1 MASAQT
7 STAALRRET
16 VQFVFS
22 LRFWTPKTARVWA
35 AQRGYAVRSVQ
46 SNDHVC
52 IVHIRAA
59 AEYHVKTLHRT
70 YLEGQEGVSVGT
82 AILR

>member
-7 STAALRRET
+7 TAALRRET

-35 AQRGYAVRSVQ
+35 AQRGYPVLSVQ

-52 IVHIRAA
+52 IVHVKSVS
-59 AEYHVKTLHRT
+59 EYVVKTLQRN
-70 YLEGQEGVSVGT
+70 YLEGQEGVSEGT